1 MNNPID
7 IGEVMSDHGK
17 VPLKKFFFRSA
28 NGQMFEVVPGPP
40 TDAINSILNP
50 TSDNT
55 FPSKVSGQN
64 LSLQP
69 NDMRD
74 LNQAPTSKCQN
85 LSSSISSLNLCL
97 PVDSQSLCL
106 PADSQNLGMPANS
119 QNLTVRSQN
128 LDISTSSEDFMPTN
142 SQILTPASS
151 SENLVPS
158 HSESNSAVLP
168 GVKKTVPFKKAKGR
182 GRSKKQF
189 LTDEDRISTDTH

>member
-28 NGQMFEVVPGPP
+28 NGQVFEVVPGPP

-85 LSSSISSLNLCL
+85 LSSSIRSLNLAL
-97 PVDSQSLCL
+97 PANSQNLCL
-106 PADSQNLGMPANS
+106 PADSQNLDMPAN
-119 QNLTVRSQN
+119 
-128 LDISTSSEDFMPTN
+128 
-142 SQILTPASS
+142 
-151 SENLVPS
+151 
-158 HSESNSAVLP
+158 
-168 GVKKTVPFKKAKGR
+168 R
-182 GRSKKQF
+182 GFS
-189 LTDEDRISTDTH
+189 

>member
-7 IGEVMSDHGK
+7 IGEVMSDTGK
-17 VPLKKFFFRSA
+17 VPLKKFFFWSA
-28 NGQMFEVVPGPP
+28 NGQVFEVVPGPP

-55 FPSKVSGQN
+55 FPSKVGGQN

-128 LDISTSSEDFMPTN
+128 LDISTSSEDHMPTN

-168 GVKKTVPFKKAKGR
+168 GVKKTVPFNKAKGR